1 MKMKKWL
8 ALGLAIAMTFSAT
21 ACQSPNSPGNQAAVL
36 AETHGAL
43 SEKIKSAV
51 KTQPNMVE
59 LANTLTEGLSSAN
72 EADADSAVLLYVRYA
87 DSMSSH
93 LASTLIYKSV
103 DFSEKF
109 NAVYNQEF
117 NSNWDEQKIE
127 KISDP
132 EVKAVFEDLNKSLF
146 KIDSYG
152 EYFGPIVN
160 YQKVSELPGIS
171 KDLRTYYQT
180 VASLYSLSRLA
191 NQIQGLD
198 YAVAAQYA
206 ATLEDIYNNAKDITL
221 KEESESM
228 IRFALNL
235 YYTGT
240 EGSSPFDFEKN
251 TLKQGFVDATKEVV
265 KKYPNYQIG
274 KLGKTFLDLSDQ
286 NGGKLTTD
294 YADVVINYKK
304 FGFDSPYE
312 ITSKKLIK
320 EPNYFEIT
328 PVVSGFTDK
337 AVSEKIAS
345 EIEKSIGKIKDN
357 VKWEKSEKTNYHLSY
372 IVDFASEKYLSL
384 QLSGVS
390 YNQDNS
396 TNLYDNESLLF
407 DMKTG
412 ARITLKDVFKD
423 KYDANIAKI
432 KALVQKDI
440 TENQQLNYK
449 TTKDIVIEDNVLL
462 DSKYMMVILKKG
474 VYSDE
479 QQYDI
484 ISYVNYA
491 DLLDTFDMSDYL
503 R

>member
-1 MKMKKWL
+1 MKTKKWL
-8 ALGLAIAMTFSAT
+8 ALGLAIAMTLSTT
-21 ACQSPNSPGNQAAVL
+21 ACQGPNSQGNQTTVL

-43 SEKIKSAV
+43 SEKIKAAV
-51 KTQPNMVE
+51 KTQPDMVE
-59 LANTLTEGLSSAN
+59 LSKTLTEGLTSAN

-93 LASTLIYKSV
+93 LAGSLIYKSV
-103 DFSEKF
+103 EFSEKF
-109 NAVYNQEF
+109 NSVYNQEF
-117 NSNWDEQKIE
+117 NGTWDEQKIE
-127 KISDP
+127 KITDP
-132 EVKAVFEDLNKSLF
+132 EVKKVFEDLSKSYY

-160 YQKVSELPGIS
+160 YQKISELPGIS

-180 VASLYSLSRLA
+180 VSSLYSLGRLA

-206 ATLEDIYNNAKDITL
+206 ATLEDLYKNAKDITL

-228 IRFALNL
+228 IRYALNL

-240 EGSSPFDFEKN
+240 EGSTPFDFEKN
-251 TLKQGFVDATKEVV
+251 MLKQGFVDATKEVV
-265 KKYPNYQIG
+265 KKYPNYQVG
-274 KLGKTFLDLSDQ
+274 KLGKIFLDLSEE

-312 ITSKKLIK
+312 VTSKKVIK

-328 PVVSGFTDK
+328 PVITGFSDK
-337 AVSEKIAS
+337 AVGEKMAS
-345 EIEKSIGKIKDN
+345 EIEKTIGKIKDTIQ
-357 VKWEKSEKTNYHLSY
+357 WEKSEKTNYHLSY

-384 QLSGVS
+384 QISGVS

-412 ARITLKDVFKD
+412 TRITLKDVFKD
-423 KYDANIAKI
+423 HYDANIAKI
-432 KALVQKDI
+432 KSLVQKDI

-449 TTKDIVIEDNVLL
+449 TTKELVIEDNVLL
-462 DSKYMMVILKKG
+462 DDKYMMVVLKKG
-474 VYSDE
+474 TYSDE